1 MGLRKMNKLILGEK
15 KEVNQGTYEVTNLI
29 DSLTIKEDVKLYAF
43 NQVSNEYFN
52 LDKKSNLYYEKIDY
66 LDKDIE
72 LNFILDNN
80 STLDM
85 RYLIVNQGDNKVT
98 LNIKCLGNNNHIN
111 LSIRVINKEASKI
124 NLEINGH
131 ILANTY
137 DNVLI
142 EDAKGLTN
150 GQDVIKICP
159 NIYADTSEVEAN
171 HLVTVGSY
179 NPEELFYL
187 MSKGINKE
195 EAQKLLLKSFVK
207 SIFNYYK
214 DREVI
219 NFE

>member
-111 LSIRVINKEASKI
+111 LSFEG
-124 NLEINGH
+124 LEDFGD
-131 ILANTY
+131 Y
-137 DNVLI
+137 F
-142 EDAKGLTN
+142 AK
-150 GQDVIKICP
+150 
-159 NIYADTSEVEAN
+159 
-171 HLVTVGSY
+171 
-179 NPEELFYL
+179 
-187 MSKGINKE
+187 
-195 EAQKLLLKSFVK
+195 
-207 SIFNYYK
+207 
-214 DREVI
+214 
-219 NFE
+219 